1 MLTAIR
7 EGSKG
12 WISGI
17 IIGAIVLTFALF
29 GISSYLEGGEEIPVA
44 TVNGDEID
52 NYVFQNQVALQR
64 QNMLS
69 RFGGSFDPA
78 LLDSLGIK
86 DQVLEGLI
94 ENRLLD
100 QYTRAENYRMTD
112 RQLAAALQSNP
123 QFQSDGRFDPE
134 LYQRIIATNG
144 MSPQA
149 YEEAERR
156 ASLTRQLQAAISES
170 SFTIDNE
177 FTRLVSLQ
185 DQTRDVRYSVIP
197 ADKYVDEFEIS
208 EEEAKKY
215 YDDNIDS
222 FQNPARMRVEYIDLN
237 LDTMAADITPS
248 EDEISQTYERM
259 KGRLT
264 QPEVRKASHILLS
277 VESGADDAGKQA
289 VKERAEALLAEV
301 NAGADFAELAKEHS
315 DDTGSAING
324 GDLGIVARDQM
335 VKPFEDAVY
344 SMSEGD
350 VTGPV
355 ETQFGFHLIKLTELT
370 PIRQKTLD
378 EVREEVS
385 TEAARAL
392 AEAAFADL
400 IDPLESLVFEQ
411 SESLIA
417 ASDETGLPIQTS
429 DWFTELSGEG
439 VAAEAAVRR
448 AAFSAD
454 VKDDDLNSPVVE
466 LGFER
471 MVALRKLEFEEAN
484 PKPYEEVKESIVNIL
499 KLDQSK
505 EKLASTAP
513 GLIEGLT
520 HLPSWDI
527 MLAKNELSNENLAP
541 KKSDIEPALSE
552 LTQEVYKV
560 QMEEEGK
567 PTYGHVVFSNG
578 DVGLYALNSITLGS
592 TETAD
597 EQVAD
602 QIDQQLSA
610 RDGPDLYRKF
620 VNVLRSTA
628 DIEIDQDQL

>member
-44 TVNGDEID
+44 TVNGEEID
-52 NYVFQNQVALQR
+52 NYVYQNQVALQR

-69 RFGGSFDPA
+69 RFGGSFDPS

-86 DQVLEGLI
+86 DQVLNGLI

-100 QYTRAENYRMTD
+100 QYTRSENYRMTD
-112 RQLAAALQSNP
+112 RQLAVALQSNP
-123 QFQSDGRFDPE
+123 QFQSEGRFDPE
-134 LYQRIIATNG
+134 LYQRIIASNG
-144 MSPQA
+144 MSPQG

-156 ASLTRQLQAAISES
+156 ASLTRQLQEAISGS

-177 FTRLVSLQ
+177 LSRLVSLQ
-185 DQTRDVRYSVIP
+185 DQTRDVRYAVIP
-197 ADKYVDEFEIS
+197 ADKYIDEFEFGD
-208 EEEAKKY
+208 EEAKKY

-237 LDTMAADITPS
+237 LETMAAGITPS
-248 EDEISQTYERM
+248 EDEITQTYERM

-264 QPEVRKASHILLS
+264 QPEVRKASHILLTVDS
-277 VESGADDAGKQA
+277 DADDAGKQEI
-289 VKERAEALLAEV
+289 KERAEALLAEV
-301 NAGADFAELAKEHS
+301 NAGADFAELAKENS
-315 DDTGSAING
+315 EDTGSAING

-335 VKPFEDAVY
+335 VKPFEDAVF
-344 SMSEGD
+344 SMTEGE
-350 VTGPV
+350 VTGPI

-378 EVREEVS
+378 EVRDEVT
-385 TEAARAL
+385 TEAARGL

-400 IDPLESLVFEQ
+400 IDPLENLVFEQ
-411 SESLIA
+411 PESLTA
-417 ASDETGLPIQTS
+417 AADETGLPIQTS
-429 DWFTELSGEG
+429 DWFTEHSGEG

-454 VKDDDLNSPVVE
+454 VKEDDLNSPVVE

-471 MVALRKLEFEEAN
+471 MVALRKLEFEDAN
-484 PKPYEEVKESIVNIL
+484 PKPYDEVKESIVNIL
-499 KLDQSK
+499 KLEQSK
-505 EKLASTAP
+505 AKLASTAP
-513 GLIEGLT
+513 GLLEGLT

-527 MLAKNELSNENLAP
+527 MLAKNEIPNETLAP

-552 LTQEVYKV
+552 LTQEVYRV

-578 DVGLYALNSITLGS
+578 DVALYALNSIVLGS
-592 TETAD
+592 GDTAD
-597 EQVAD
+597 EQVA
-602 QIDQQLSA
+602 QQVSQQLSA
-610 RDGPDLYRKF
+610 RDGTELYLKF
-620 VNVLRSTA
+620 VNVLRSNA
-628 DIEIDQDQL
+628 EIQIDEDQL